1 VSETDGPETTRVT
14 DKGQTTIPKPLR
26 EKYGI
31 APGDEVVWIEA
42 EDGIK
47 LRKKG
52 DLPHY
57 GFLAED
63 MTDEEARAV
72 AEGLIEDMDE
82 LQTPTLDG

>member
-1 VSETDGPETTRVT
+1 MSRADGEKTTRVT

-31 APGDEVVWIEA
+31 EPGDEVVWVED
-42 EDGIK
+42 EDGIT

-57 GFLAED
+57 GFLADD
-63 MTDEEARAV
+63 MTEAEAETV

-82 LQTPTLDG
+82 LQTPEFDG